1 MKKTSVIIVA
11 SVTVALFL
19 PLSNMLG
26 LTPANEPIAPGANTS
41 GNFAK
46 VSQIFQNK
54 CVDCHSPGMTRM
66 PIYADLPIAK
76 QLMASDIENA
86 SARFLITKPMYRGE
100 SPFTPLMLAR
110 LEGVLRNNT
119 MPPSLYLSM
128 HWNDSLNQSEK
139 STILTWI
146 GEERAK
152 LAGSEDVMPKL
163 KGEPIQP
170 LSIKAN
176 LDANKVALG
185 KQLFFDFRLSG
196 DNTLNCASCHS
207 LAKGGTDQAKVA
219 TGIRGQQGP
228 INSPSVYNAGGNI
241 AQFWDGRAKDLVE
254 QAAGPVAN
262 PGEMGADW
270 NHVIETLNQVEAYR
284 SVFKTLYPEQGLTQA
299 TVTQTIATFEESLV
313 TTNSRFDQYLHGRIE
328 SLSDVEKQGYELF
341 KDHCASCHFGPGLGG
356 QSFEKMG
363 REQNYFKLR
372 GGPLTEA
379 DNGRFN
385 VSRQEAD
392 RHLFK
397 VPNLRNVEITYPYF
411 HDGSV
416 TTLKD
421 AVKIMA
427 RVQRGKILKD
437 DEAEKIVAF
446 LKTLTGEYQR
456 KTLNQLKED
465 DFKSVVEEA
474 SIIAN

>member
-1 MKKTSVIIVA
+1 MKKTSVIVAA
-11 SVTVALFL
+11 SVAVALFL
-19 PLSNMLG
+19 PLSNILG
-26 LTPANEPIAPGANTS
+26 LTPENEPIAPVANTS
-41 GNFAK
+41 ESFAK

-76 QLMASDIENA
+76 QLMASDIQNA
-86 SARFLITKPMYRGE
+86 SARFLISKPMYSGE

-119 MPPSLYLSM
+119 MPPMLYLSM

-139 STILTWI
+139 SAILAWI
-146 GEERAK
+146 GEQRTK
-152 LAGSEDVMPKL
+152 LAGNEVMPEL
-163 KGEPIQP
+163 KGEPVQP

-176 LDANKVALG
+176 PDADKVALG

-207 LAKGGTDQAKVA
+207 LAKGGSDHAKVA

-228 INSPSVYNAGGNI
+228 INSPSVYNAGYNI
-241 AQFWDGRAKDLVE
+241 AQFWDGRAKDLAE

-284 SVFKTLYPEQGLTQA
+284 TAFKTLYPEQGLTQT
-299 TVTQTIATFEESLV
+299 TVTQAIAAFEESLV

-328 SLSDVEKQGYELF
+328 SLSADEKQGYELF
-341 KDHCASCHFGPGLGG
+341 KDHCASCHFGPSLGG

-363 REQNYFKLR
+363 REQNYFQLR
-372 GGPLTEA
+372 GDSLTEV

-385 VSRQEAD
+385 VSKQEAD

-416 TTLKD
+416 STLKD

-427 RVQRGKILKD
+427 RVQRGEILND
-437 DEAEKIVAF
+437 DDAEKIVAF
-446 LKTLTGEYQR
+446 LKTLTGEYQG
-456 KTLNQLKED
+456 KPLTQLKED
-465 DFKSVVEEA
+465 DFKPMVEETA
-474 SIIAN
+474 IIAN